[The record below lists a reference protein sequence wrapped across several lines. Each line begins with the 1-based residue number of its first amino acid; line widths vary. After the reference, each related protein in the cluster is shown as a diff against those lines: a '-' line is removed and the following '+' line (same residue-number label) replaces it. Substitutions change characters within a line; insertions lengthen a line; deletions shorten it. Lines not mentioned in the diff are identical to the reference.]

1 LEKILTA
8 IDFSEVTE
16 AVLEKTVE
24 LVKAFD
30 ARLCILHAE
39 PDGDQYAREED
50 NEDFEAEIGHKID
63 IIRKSLNEKS
73 IFPYIREVS
82 GTAAKCILNEC
93 DRFYPDLIILGS
105 HRQNKFLRLFGDKV
119 REEVLLKAPCSVLI
133 VHPDDIKKSVN

>member
-1 LEKILTA
+1 MEKILTA
-8 IDFSEVTE
+8 IDFSEVTD

-24 LVKAFD
+24 LVNAFD

-50 NEDFEAEIGHKID
+50 NDDHESELGHKID
-63 IIRKSLNEKS
+63 AIRKSLNEKN
-73 IFPYIREVS
+73 IFPYIREAS

-105 HRQNKFLRLFGDKV
+105 HRQNKYLRLLGDKV
-119 REEVLLKAPCSVLI
+119 REEVLLKAPCPVLI
-133 VHPDDIKKSVN
+133 VHSDDIKKTN